1 MILPTQG
8 ALQDQETNS
17 TFLWQHKAVLAFN
30 KCCRTNDI
38 TGFYL
43 GENISPNGGIAVY

>member
-30 KCCRTNDI
+30 KRCGTNDI